1 MNGWHGVI
9 TALVTPFD
17 EQGVDE
23 AALGDL
29 VESQIAAGL
38 HGLLVC
44 GTTGESAAMTAAER
58 ERAVRCVV
66 ERVAGRVPVLAGAGG
81 NNTEAT
87 VEAVLAVQGW
97 GADAALVVTPYYV
110 KPSQAGMLEHY
121 RAASEVGLPIVAYN
135 VPGRTGV
142 SLQPE
147 TTRVLAE
154 MPSVVALK
162 EASGDLNLGAF
173 MMRAVGDGLSMLSGD
188 DFTFLPFLSIGGKG
202 AISVVSNVA
211 PKEMVALF
219 EAFEAGRLDEARR
232 LQLSLLPLAAVLF
245 CESNPIPVKAA
256 MAMLGHCGPMVRT
269 PLTRMGDAKAERLR
283 AVLVEGG
290 WLGGR
295 A

>member
-23 AALGDL
+23 RALGDL

-44 GTTGESAAMTAAER
+44 GTTGESAAMTVAER

-81 NNTEAT
+81 NNTQAT
-87 VEAVLAVQGW
+87 VDAVLAVKSW
-97 GADAALVVTPYYV
+97 GVDAALVVTPYYV
-110 KPSQAGMLEHY
+110 KPSQAGMIEHY
-121 RAASEVGLPIVAYN
+121 RVAAEVGLPIVAYN

-147 TTRVLAE
+147 TVKALAE
-154 MPSVVALK
+154 MPTVVALK
-162 EASGDLNLGAF
+162 EASGDLNLGGF

-188 DFTFLPFLSIGGKG
+188 DFTFLPFLSIGGRG

-232 LQLSLLPLAAVLF
+232 LQLDLLPLAEVLF

-256 MAMLGHCGPMVRT
+256 MALLGHGGPIVRT
-269 PLTRMGDAKAERLR
+269 PLTRLGDAGLGRLR
-283 AVLVEGG
+283 AVLIEGG
-290 WLGGR
+290 WLEER